1 MSTSQHTWSA
11 KTLQH
16 FPPLIR
22 DILNGRSDK
31 RVQAI
36 QAWKQVAV
44 ISQYSG
50 LFSFF
55 FFVNMNLLY
64 FERFSGYDRSPF
76 LV

>member
-16 FPPLIR
+16 FPLLIR

-44 ISQYSG
+44 ISQYSD

-55 FFVNMNLLY
+55 FL
-64 FERFSGYDRSPF
+64 
-76 LV
+76 